1 MTLYGIAWIVLCLL
15 IFMCVMPIPK
25 EYDILYRIF
34 KGREDN
40 KEDRG
45 MAINKFLESLNAI
58 SMKTK
63 AKDSAPEFYDVLQ
76 DLKQG
81 KNPTEDLLD
90 KTTQKNI
97 FIILS
102 DEGEVP
108 EEIIEK
114 KLKQILEHDPTIY
127 TLNNPERPNDKWFVI
142 TP

>member
-1 MTLYGIAWIVLCLL
+1 MIGWIIIIIGFLL
-15 IFMCVMPIPK
+15 IFYFILTADNERSEEKLNNEFAKVLDIISKNQNLKPK
-25 EYDILYRIF
+25 Q
-34 KGREDN
+34 
-40 KEDRG
+40 
-45 MAINKFLESLNAI
+45 
-58 SMKTK
+58 
-63 AKDSAPEFYDVLQ
+63 KDSAPEFYDVLQ

-102 DEGEVP
+102 DEREVP

-114 KLKQILEHDPTIY
+114 RLKRILEHDPTIY

>member
-1 MTLYGIAWIVLCLL
+1 MIGWIIIIIGFLL
-15 IFMCVMPIPK
+15 IFYFILTADNERSEEKLNNEFAKVLDIISKNQNLKPK
-25 EYDILYRIF
+25 Q
-34 KGREDN
+34 
-40 KEDRG
+40 
-45 MAINKFLESLNAI
+45 
-58 SMKTK
+58 
-63 AKDSAPEFYDVLQ
+63 KDSAPEFYDVLQ

-127 TLNNPERPNDKWFVI
+127 TLNNPERPNDKWFII
-142 TP
+142 TS

>member
-1 MTLYGIAWIVLCLL
+1 
-15 IFMCVMPIPK
+15 
-25 EYDILYRIF
+25 
-34 KGREDN
+34 
-40 KEDRG
+40 
-45 MAINKFLESLNAI
+45 MANNEF
-58 SMKTK
+58 TK
-63 AKDSAPEFYDVLQ
+63 ALDIISKNLNLKPKQKDSGPEFYNVLQ

-102 DEGEVP
+102 NEREVP

-114 KLKQILEHDPTIY
+114 RLKRILEHDPTIY
-127 TLNNPERPNDKWFVI
+127 TLNNPERPNDKWFLI

>member
-1 MTLYGIAWIVLCLL
+1 MIGWIIIIIGFLL
-15 IFMCVMPIPK
+15 IFYFILTADNERSEEKLNNEFAKVLDIISKNQNLKPK
-25 EYDILYRIF
+25 Q
-34 KGREDN
+34 
-40 KEDRG
+40 
-45 MAINKFLESLNAI
+45 
-58 SMKTK
+58 
-63 AKDSAPEFYDVLQ
+63 KDSAPEFYDALQ

-102 DEGEVP
+102 DEREVP

-114 KLKQILEHDPTIY
+114 RLKRILEHDPTIY

>member
-1 MTLYGIAWIVLCLL
+1 
-15 IFMCVMPIPK
+15 
-25 EYDILYRIF
+25 
-34 KGREDN
+34 
-40 KEDRG
+40 
-45 MAINKFLESLNAI
+45 MANNEF
-58 SMKTK
+58 TK
-63 AKDSAPEFYDVLQ
+63 ALDIISKNLSLKPKQKDSGPEFYNVLQ

-102 DEGEVP
+102 DEREVP

-114 KLKQILEHDPTIY
+114 RLKRILEHDPTIY

>member
-1 MTLYGIAWIVLCLL
+1 MIGWIIIIIGFLL
-15 IFMCVMPIPK
+15 IFYFILTADNERSEEKLNNEFAKVLDIISKNQNLKPK
-25 EYDILYRIF
+25 Q
-34 KGREDN
+34 
-40 KEDRG
+40 
-45 MAINKFLESLNAI
+45 
-58 SMKTK
+58 
-63 AKDSAPEFYDVLQ
+63 KDFAPEFYDVLQ

-102 DEGEVP
+102 DEREVP

-114 KLKQILEHDPTIY
+114 RLKRILEHDPTIY

>member
-1 MTLYGIAWIVLCLL
+1 MIGWIIIIIGFLL
-15 IFMCVMPIPK
+15 IF
-25 EYDILYRIF
+25 YFILT
-34 KGREDN
+34 EDN
-40 KEDRG
+40 ERSEEK
-45 MAINKFLESLNAI
+45 LNNEFAKVLDII
-58 SMKTK
+58 SKNQNLK
-63 AKDSAPEFYDVLQ
+63 PKQKDFAPEFYDVLQ

-102 DEGEVP
+102 DEREVP

-114 KLKQILEHDPTIY
+114 RLKRILEHDPTIY

>member
-15 IFMCVMPIPK
+15 ILMPLMPIPK
-25 EYDILYRIF
+25 EYDILYRIL

-40 KEDRG
+40 REDKG
-45 MAINKFLESLNAI
+45 MVINKLLKSLDNI
-58 SMKTK
+58 SMKAK

-102 DEGEVP
+102 DEREVP

-114 KLKQILEHDPTIY
+114 RLKRILEHDPTIY

>member
-1 MTLYGIAWIVLCLL
+1 MIGWIIIIIGFLL
-15 IFMCVMPIPK
+15 IFYFILTADNERSEEKLNNEFAKVLDIISKNQNLKPK
-25 EYDILYRIF
+25 Q
-34 KGREDN
+34 
-40 KEDRG
+40 
-45 MAINKFLESLNAI
+45 
-58 SMKTK
+58 
-63 AKDSAPEFYDVLQ
+63 KDSVPEFYDVLQ

-102 DEGEVP
+102 DEREVP

-114 KLKQILEHDPTIY
+114 RLKRILEHDPTIY

>member
-1 MTLYGIAWIVLCLL
+1 MTLYEISWIGLCLL
-15 IFMCVMPIPK
+15 ILMHGMPIPK
-25 EYDILYRIF
+25 EYDILYRIL
-34 KGREDN
+34 KGDN
-40 KEDRG
+40 REDRG
-45 MAINKFLESLNAI
+45 MGNNKFLKSLDNI
-58 SMKTK
+58 SMKAK

-90 KTTQKNI
+90 KTIQKNI

>member
-1 MTLYGIAWIVLCLL
+1 MIGWIIIIIGFLL
-15 IFMCVMPIPK
+15 IFYFILTADNERSEEKLNNEFAKVLDIISKNLNLKPK
-25 EYDILYRIF
+25 Q
-34 KGREDN
+34 
-40 KEDRG
+40 
-45 MAINKFLESLNAI
+45 
-58 SMKTK
+58 
-63 AKDSAPEFYDVLQ
+63 KDSGPEFYNVLQ

-102 DEGEVP
+102 DEREVP

-114 KLKQILEHDPTIY
+114 RLKRILEHDPTIY
-127 TLNNPERPNDKWFVI
+127 TLNNPERPNDKWFLI

>member
-1 MTLYGIAWIVLCLL
+1 MIGWIIIIIGFLL
-15 IFMCVMPIPK
+15 IFYFILTADNERSEEKLNNEFAKVL
-25 EYDILYRIF
+25 DILS
-34 KGREDN
+34 KN
-40 KEDRG
+40 QNLKP
-45 MAINKFLESLNAI
+45 KQ
-58 SMKTK
+58 
-63 AKDSAPEFYDVLQ
+63 KDSAPEFYDVLQ

-102 DEGEVP
+102 DEREVP

-114 KLKQILEHDPTIY
+114 RLKRILEHDPTIY

>member
-1 MTLYGIAWIVLCLL
+1 MIGWIIIIIGFLL
-15 IFMCVMPIPK
+15 IFYFILTADNEMSEEKLNNEFAKVLDIISKNQNLKPK
-25 EYDILYRIF
+25 Q
-34 KGREDN
+34 
-40 KEDRG
+40 
-45 MAINKFLESLNAI
+45 
-58 SMKTK
+58 
-63 AKDSAPEFYDVLQ
+63 KDFAPEFYDVLQ

-114 KLKQILEHDPTIY
+114 KLKQILDHDPTIY

>member
-1 MTLYGIAWIVLCLL
+1 MIGWIIIIIGFLL
-15 IFMCVMPIPK
+15 IF
-25 EYDILYRIF
+25 YFILT
-34 KGREDN
+34 EDN
-40 KEDRG
+40 ERSEEK
-45 MAINKFLESLNAI
+45 LNNEFAKVLDII
-58 SMKTK
+58 SKNQNLK
-63 AKDSAPEFYDVLQ
+63 PKQKDSAPEFYDVLQ

-102 DEGEVP
+102 DEREVP

-114 KLKQILEHDPTIY
+114 RLKRILEHDPTIY

>member
-1 MTLYGIAWIVLCLL
+1 MTLYDIAWIGLCLL
-15 IFMCVMPIPK
+15 IFIHIMHIPK

-34 KGREDN
+34 KGDN
-40 KEDRG
+40 REDRG
-45 MAINKFLESLNAI
+45 MDNNKFLESLNGI
-58 SMKTK
+58 SMK
-63 AKDSAPEFYDVLQ
+63 ANSKDSAPEFYDVLQ
-76 DLKQG
+76 DLKQR

-127 TLNNPERPNDKWFVI
+127 TLNNPERPNDKWFII
-142 TP
+142 TS

>member
-1 MTLYGIAWIVLCLL
+1 MIGWIIIIIGFLL
-15 IFMCVMPIPK
+15 IFYFILTADNERSEEKLNNEFAKVLDIISKNQNLKPK
-25 EYDILYRIF
+25 Q
-34 KGREDN
+34 
-40 KEDRG
+40 
-45 MAINKFLESLNAI
+45 
-58 SMKTK
+58 
-63 AKDSAPEFYDVLQ
+63 KDSAPEFYDVLQ

-102 DEGEVP
+102 DEREVP

-114 KLKQILEHDPTIY
+114 RLKRILEHDPIIY

>member
-1 MTLYGIAWIVLCLL
+1 MIGWIIIIIGFLL
-15 IFMCVMPIPK
+15 IFYFILTADNERSEEKLNNEFAKVLDIISKNLNLKPK
-25 EYDILYRIF
+25 Q
-34 KGREDN
+34 
-40 KEDRG
+40 
-45 MAINKFLESLNAI
+45 
-58 SMKTK
+58 
-63 AKDSAPEFYDVLQ
+63 KDSGPEFYNVLQ

-102 DEGEVP
+102 DEREIP

-114 KLKQILEHDPTIY
+114 RLKRILEHDPTIY
-127 TLNNPERPNDKWFVI
+127 TLNNPERPNDKWFLI

>member
-1 MTLYGIAWIVLCLL
+1 MIGWIIIIIGFLL
-15 IFMCVMPIPK
+15 IFYFILTANNERSEEKLNNEFAKVLDIISKNQNLKPK
-25 EYDILYRIF
+25 Q
-34 KGREDN
+34 
-40 KEDRG
+40 
-45 MAINKFLESLNAI
+45 
-58 SMKTK
+58 
-63 AKDSAPEFYDVLQ
+63 KDSAPEFYDVLQ

-102 DEGEVP
+102 DEREVP

-114 KLKQILEHDPTIY
+114 RLKRILEHDPTIY

>member
-1 MTLYGIAWIVLCLL
+1 MIGWIIIIIGFLL
-15 IFMCVMPIPK
+15 IFYFILTADNERSEEKLNNEFAKVLDIISKNQNLKPK
-25 EYDILYRIF
+25 Q
-34 KGREDN
+34 
-40 KEDRG
+40 
-45 MAINKFLESLNAI
+45 
-58 SMKTK
+58 
-63 AKDSAPEFYDVLQ
+63 KDSAPEFYDVLQ

-102 DEGEVP
+102 DEREVP

-114 KLKQILEHDPTIY
+114 RLKRILEHDPTIY

-142 TP
+142 TS